1 MWTSLGTWRSPL
13 QWNEFPMTYKASDVV
28 LAFNVIVK
36 TRSLSLNLI
45 PDERLERHKLIVQL
59 HESGL
64 DDREIA
70 EFMNRS
76 GVRTPTGRT
85 YYQELVFVTRRKI
98 RLRETRQTK
107 DAMTIQNVKFFLQT
121 R

>member
-1 MWTSLGTWRSPL
+1 
-13 QWNEFPMTYKASDVV
+13 MTYEASDVV
-28 LAFNVIVK
+28 LAFDVILK

-45 PDERLERHKLIVQL
+45 PDERVERHRLIVQL

-70 EFMNRS
+70 EFLNLS
-76 GVRTPTGRT
+76 GIRTPTGRT

-98 RLRETRQTK
+98 RLRKTRQTG
-107 DAMTIQNVKFFLQT
+107 DSMTIQNMKFFLQT

>member
-1 MWTSLGTWRSPL
+1 
-13 QWNEFPMTYKASDVV
+13 MTYRATDVV
-28 LAFNVIVK
+28 LAFDVKLK

-45 PDERLERHKLIVQL
+45 PDERVERHKMIVQL

-70 EFMNRS
+70 EFFNLS
-76 GVRTPTGRT
+76 GIRTPTGKT
-85 YYQELVFVTRRKI
+85 YYKELVFVTRRKI
-98 RLRETRQTK
+98 CLRETRK
-107 DAMTIQNVKFFLQT
+107 SREEMSVQNIKFFLQS

>member
-1 MWTSLGTWRSPL
+1 
-13 QWNEFPMTYKASDVV
+13 MTYEASDVV
-28 LAFNVIVK
+28 LAFDVIVK

-45 PDERLERHKLIVQL
+45 PDERVERHKLIVQL

-70 EFMNRS
+70 EFLNHC
-76 GVRTPTGRT
+76 GIKTPTGRT

-98 RLRETRQTK
+98 RLRGTRQTG
-107 DAMTIQNVKFFLQT
+107 DVMTIQNVKFFLQT

>member
-1 MWTSLGTWRSPL
+1 
-13 QWNEFPMTYKASDVV
+13 MTYEASDVV
-28 LAFNVIVK
+28 LAFDVILK

-45 PDERLERHKLIVQL
+45 PDERVERHKLIVQL

-70 EFMNRS
+70 EVLNLN
-76 GVRTPTGRT
+76 GIRTPTGRT

-98 RLRETRQTK
+98 RLRESRQTGN
-107 DAMTIQNVKFFLQT
+107 AMKIQNVKFFLQT

>member
-1 MWTSLGTWRSPL
+1 
-13 QWNEFPMTYKASDVV
+13 MTYAATDVV
-28 LAFNVIVK
+28 LAFDVILK

-59 HESGL
+59 HEAGL
-64 DDREIA
+64 SDREIA
-70 EFMNRS
+70 EFLNLS
-76 GVRTPTGRT
+76 GIKTPTGRT

-98 RLRETRQTK
+98 RLRGSRQTR

-121 R
+121 RSHG

>member
-1 MWTSLGTWRSPL
+1 
-13 QWNEFPMTYKASDVV
+13 MTYEASDVV
-28 LAFNVIVK
+28 LAFDVSVK

-45 PDERLERHKLIVQL
+45 PDERVERHKLIVQL

-70 EFMNRS
+70 EFLNLS
-76 GVRTPTGRT
+76 EIKTPTGKT

-98 RLRETRQTK
+98 RLREFRHTRE
-107 DAMTIQNVKFFLQT
+107 ALAIQNVKFFLQT